1 MKVQQLRLKNLSKK
15 HNLELCTNDRLFYR
29 KYLYRVTYVV
39 YSDNDEMVW
48 RAAQKPWRRRVP
60 LGAKAPFATW
70 QIIGNVADHVVNVMG
85 PFVRAIR
92 KTAKKRGDRVR
103 LEANVVNYYTSS
115 MEQIEKICNGKEAW
129 EGVHL
134 YGLAYSLGLEADVRY
149 RTNMLPYDNKYKFQ
163 IWCKYGT
170 RDQVRKIV
178 ENYSVDNIKIACNN
192 KYAEPSFYVN
202 TEEMVQ
208 LLRVALGLNFARAI
222 EYKLLPKEQLN

>member
-1 MKVQQLRLKNLSKK
+1 MTIQQQKLKNLSEK
-15 HNLELCTNDRLFYR
+15 HNFKLCTNDRLFYK
-29 KYLYRVTYVV
+29 KYLYRVTYIVSYNKKETV
-39 YSDNDEMVW
+39 TSNFDN
-48 RAAQKPWRRRVP
+48 
-60 LGAKAPFATW
+60 W
-70 QIIGNVADHVVNVMG
+70 QTLSNVADHVVNTIG
-85 PFVRAIR
+85 PFIRAIR

-115 MEQIEKICNGKEAW
+115 MEQIEKICGAKKVW
-129 EGVHL
+129 EGIHL

-149 RTNMLPYDNKYKFQ
+149 RTNMLPYDNKYRFQ

-208 LLRVALGLNFARAI
+208 LLRVALGPKFARAV
-222 EYKLLPKEQLN
+222 EYKLLPKEQSN

>member
-1 MKVQQLRLKNLSKK
+1 MTEHQQKLKNLSKK
-15 HNLELCTNDRLFYR
+15 HNLKLCTNDRLFYR
-29 KYLYRVTYVV
+29 KYPYRVTYIVN
-39 YSDNDEMVW
+39 SG
-48 RAAQKPWRRRVP
+48 RKRIGTR
-60 LGAKAPFATW
+60 KTW
-70 QIIGNVADHVVNVMG
+70 QHRSDFGAWQAIGNVADHVVNVMG
-85 PFVRAIR
+85 PFIRAIR

-103 LEANVVNYYTSS
+103 LEAGVVNYYTSS

-149 RTNMLPYDNKYKFQ
+149 RTNMLPYDNKYKFK

-208 LLRVALGLNFARAI
+208 LLRVALGPKFARAV
-222 EYKLLPKEQLN
+222 EYKLLPKEQSN

>member
-1 MKVQQLRLKNLSKK
+1 MTVQQQRLKNLSKK

-29 KYLYRVTYVV
+29 KYLYRVTYIVS
-39 YSDNDEMVW
+39 SDSKQIGTRKPS
-48 RAAQKPWRRRVP
+48 RAGGRPWRRSDF
-60 LGAKAPFATW
+60 GAW
-70 QIIGNVADHVVNVMG
+70 QTIGNVADHVVNVMG

-115 MEQIEKICNGKEAW
+115 MEQIEKICNTKKTW
-129 EGVHL
+129 EGIHL
-134 YGLAYSLGLEADVRY
+134 HGLTYSLGLEADVRY
-149 RTNMLPYDNKYKFQ
+149 RTNMLPYDNKYRFQ

-208 LLRVALGLNFARAI
+208 LLRVALGLNFSRSV
-222 EYKLLPKEQLN
+222 EYKLLPKEQSN

>member
-1 MKVQQLRLKNLSKK
+1 MVQQQRLKNLSEK

-29 KYLYRVTYVV
+29 KYLYRVTYIVISGGKRSGPGTSPGTRRPV
-39 YSDNDEMVW
+39 Y
-48 RAAQKPWRRRVP
+48 RR
-60 LGAKAPFATW
+60 W
-70 QIIGNVADHVVNVMG
+70 QSIGSVASHVVNVIG
-85 PFVRAIR
+85 PFVRSIR

-115 MEQIEKICNGKEAW
+115 MEQIEKICSAKKAW
-129 EGVHL
+129 EGVYLH
-134 YGLAYSLGLEADVRY
+134 GLTYSLGLEADVRY
-149 RTNMLPYDNKYKFQ
+149 RTNMLPYDNKYRFQ

-208 LLRVALGLNFARAI
+208 LLRVALGPKFARAV

>member
-15 HNLELCTNDRLFYR
+15 HNLELSTNDRLFYR
-29 KYLYRVTYVV
+29 KYLYRVTYIVS
-39 YSDNDEMVW
+39 SDSKQIGTRN
-48 RAAQKPWRRRVP
+48 PWRRP
-60 LGAKAPFATW
+60 EFGAVQT
-70 QIIGNVADHVVNVMG
+70 IGTVASYVVNVMG

-92 KTAKKRGDRVR
+92 KTAKKRGDKVR

-115 MEQIEKICNGKEAW
+115 MEQIEKICNTKKTW
-129 EGVHL
+129 EGIHL
-134 YGLAYSLGLEADVRY
+134 HELTYSLGLEPDVRY
-149 RTNMLPYDNKYKFQ
+149 RTNMLPYDNKYRFQ

-208 LLRVALGLNFARAI
+208 LLRVALGLNFSRSV
-222 EYKLLPKEQLN
+222 EYKLLPKEQSN

>member
-1 MKVQQLRLKNLSKK
+1 
-15 HNLELCTNDRLFYR
+15 
-29 KYLYRVTYVV
+29 
-39 YSDNDEMVW
+39 
-48 RAAQKPWRRRVP
+48 
-60 LGAKAPFATW
+60 
-70 QIIGNVADHVVNVMG
+70 MG

-115 MEQIEKICNGKEAW
+115 MEQIEKICGAKKVW
-129 EGVHL
+129 EGIHL

-149 RTNMLPYDNKYKFQ
+149 RTNMLPYDNKYRFQ

-208 LLRVALGLNFARAI
+208 LLRVALGPKFARAV
-222 EYKLLPKEQLN
+222 EYKLLPKEQSN

>member
-1 MKVQQLRLKNLSKK
+1 MSVQQQRLKNLSTK
-15 HNLELCTNDRLFYR
+15 HNLELFTNDRLFYR
-29 KYLYRVTYVV
+29 KYLYRVTYIVT
-39 YSDNDEMVW
+39 SDGK
-48 RAAQKPWRRRVP
+48 RPGTRRPVFRR
-60 LGAKAPFATW
+60 W
-70 QIIGNVADHVVNVMG
+70 QTIGSVASHVVNVMG
-85 PFVRAIR
+85 PFVRSIR

-115 MEQIEKICNGKEAW
+115 MEQIEKICGAKKAW
-129 EGVHL
+129 EGIHL
-134 YGLAYSLGLEADVRY
+134 QGLTYSLGLEADVRY

-170 RDQVRKIV
+170 RDQVKKIV

-208 LLRVALGLNFARAI
+208 LLRVALGPKFARAV
-222 EYKLLPKEQLN
+222 EYKLLPKEQSN

>member
-1 MKVQQLRLKNLSKK
+1 MSVQQQRLKNLSKK
-15 HNLELCTNDRLFYR
+15 HNLELSTNDRLFYR
-29 KYLYRVTYVV
+29 KYLYRVTYIVN
-39 YSDNDEMVW
+39 SHSIGTGKSW
-48 RAAQKPWRRRVP
+48 RKPWRKQQSG
-60 LGAKAPFATW
+60 LGHPDFGDW
-70 QIIGNVADHVVNVMG
+70 QTIGNVADHVVNVMG

-115 MEQIEKICNGKEAW
+115 MEQIEKICGAKKVW
-129 EGVHL
+129 EGIHL
-134 YGLAYSLGLEADVRY
+134 YGLAYSLGFEADVRY

-170 RDQVRKIV
+170 RDQVKKIV

-208 LLRVALGLNFARAI
+208 LLRVALGPKFARAV
-222 EYKLLPKEQLN
+222 EYKLLPKEQSN

>member
-1 MKVQQLRLKNLSKK
+1 MSVQQQRLKNLSKK
-15 HNLELCTNDRLFYR
+15 HNLELSTNDRLFYR
-29 KYLYRVTYVV
+29 KYLYRVTYIVT
-39 YSDNDEMVW
+39 SDSKQIGARN
-48 RAAQKPWRRRVP
+48 PWRP
-60 LGAKAPFATW
+60 PDFGAWRTV
-70 QIIGNVADHVVNVMG
+70 GTVASHVVNVMG

-115 MEQIEKICNGKEAW
+115 MEQIEKICNTKKTW
-129 EGVHL
+129 EGIHL
-134 YGLAYSLGLEADVRY
+134 HELTYSLGLEPDVRY
-149 RTNMLPYDNKYKFQ
+149 RTNMLPYDNKYRFQ

-208 LLRVALGLNFARAI
+208 LLRVALGLNFSRSV
-222 EYKLLPKEQLN
+222 EYKLLPKEQSN

>member
-1 MKVQQLRLKNLSKK
+1 MTVQQQKLKNLSKK

-29 KYLYRVTYVV
+29 KYLYRVTYAVH
-39 YSDNDEMVW
+39 SDSKQIES
-48 RAAQKPWRRRVP
+48 RRPAGYPR
-60 LGAKAPFATW
+60 LRSDFGAW
-70 QIIGNVADHVVNVMG
+70 QTIGNVADHVVNVVG

-103 LEANVVNYYTSS
+103 IEANVVNYYTSS

-208 LLRVALGLNFARAI
+208 LLRVALGPNFGRAV